1 MNIDNH
7 ALKDKDTEEIV
18 SVLIDHVSKSDQE
31 VQLERE
37 EGDNTTELKVFV
49 AENQGFELGEL
60 TQEIQE
66 LAEAKDT
73 SKHIDSFITEH
84 NFVEE
89 RLNDEVSYVEIHT
102 PNYERT
108 DQFIFLN
115 DGDYLKVLTAER
127 RDWTKKTVENLLR
140 YMPDLDRLFLSSE
153 DLQEIVEDLPKT
165 TISGFTA
172 KYHSYHTDKRVTIQF
187 HGGTEADLKKVKDE
201 FGARP
206 TRLEFNQAN
215 SPTEALHSSVDR
227 QGYYKFTRVRKGS
240 EQKGVE
246 TLQQIFHEYE
256 EHDREHFEVEFSPR
270 RIPIKSGFTIE
281 GFTTL
286 QLIEEEENDGEEKT
300 PAEKLKEDILE
311 RKRRY
316 EYTEWEP
323 GNYLVFD
330 KEHNEPFE
338 IGVEERDLVV
348 YAKSGTTSVTLRD
361 FCNLIL
367 EDFNSTY
374 GVQKTSKSLRA

>member
-7 ALKDKDTEEIV
+7 GLKDEDTEEIV
-18 SVLIDHVSKSDQE
+18 SVLIDHISKSDEE
-31 VQLERE
+31 VERERE
-37 EGDNTTELKVFV
+37 EGRRTTELKVFV
-49 AENQGFELGEL
+49 AENKGFELGTL
-60 TQEIQE
+60 SRVVQN
-66 LAEAKDT
+66 LAESEDT
-73 SKHIDSFITEH
+73 TKHVDSFITEH

-108 DQFIFLN
+108 DQFIFLDN
-115 DGDYLKVLTAER
+115 ADYLKVLTVER
-127 RDWTKKTVENLLR
+127 RDWTKKTVENLLQ

-153 DLQEIVEDLPKT
+153 DLREIVTGLPKT

-187 HGGTEADLKKVKDE
+187 HGGAETDLQKVEDE

-206 TRLEFNQAN
+206 TRLEFDQEN
-215 SPTEALHSSVDR
+215 SPQAALHSSVDR
-227 QGYYKFTRVRKGS
+227 QGYFKFTRVRKGS
-240 EQKGVE
+240 ERKGVE
-246 TLQQIFHEYE
+246 TLQQIFQEYE
-256 EHDREHFEVEFSPR
+256 HHDSEHFEVEFTPR
-270 RIPIKSGFTIE
+270 RIPLKSGFTIE

-286 QLIEEEENDGEEKT
+286 QLLEKEEKGGGEKK
-300 PAEKLKEDILE
+300 PAEKLKEDLLE
-311 RKRRY
+311 SKRRY

-348 YAKSGTTSVTLRD
+348 YAKPATSSVTLRD
-361 FCNLIL
+361 FCTLIL

-374 GVQKTSKSLRA
+374 RLEKTSKSLRA

>member
-18 SVLIDHVSKSDQE
+18 SVLIDHVSKSDEE
-31 VQLERE
+31 VQKERE
-37 EGDNTTELKVFV
+37 EGRRTTELKVFV
-49 AENQGFELGEL
+49 AENKGFELGTL
-60 TQEIQE
+60 SQEIQE
-66 LAEAKDT
+66 LAESDDT
-73 SKHIDSFITEH
+73 TKHVDSFITEH

-108 DQFIFLN
+108 DQFIFLDN
-115 DGDYLKVLTAER
+115 ADYLKVLTAER

-153 DLQEIVEDLPKT
+153 DLREIVTGLPKT

-187 HGGTEADLKKVKDE
+187 HGGTESDLQKVEDE

-206 TRLEFNQAN
+206 TRLEFDQAN
-215 SPTEALHSSVDR
+215 SPTKALHSSVDR
-227 QGYYKFTRVRKGS
+227 QGYFKFTRVRKGS
-240 EQKGVE
+240 EKKGIE

-256 EHDREHFEVEFSPR
+256 EHDREHFQVEFTPR
-270 RIPIKSGFTIE
+270 KIPLKSGFTVE

-286 QLIEEEENDGEEKT
+286 QLIEKEESSNREST
-300 PAEKLKEDILE
+300 PAEKLKEEILE

-330 KEHNEPFE
+330 KKHNEPFE

-348 YAKSGTTSVTLRD
+348 YAKPATTSVTLRD

-374 GVQKTSKSLRA
+374 GVEKTSKVLRA

>member
-18 SVLIDHVSKSDQE
+18 SVLIDHVSKSDEE
-31 VQLERE
+31 VQRERE
-37 EGDNTTELKVFV
+37 EGRRTTELKVFV
-49 AENQGFELGEL
+49 AENKGFELGTL
-60 TQEIQE
+60 AQEIQT
-66 LAEAKDT
+66 LAESEET
-73 SKHIDSFITEH
+73 TKHVDSFITEH

-108 DQFIFLN
+108 DQFIFLDN
-115 DGDYLKVLTAER
+115 ANYLKVLTAER

-153 DLQEIVEDLPKT
+153 DLRDIVTGLPKT

-187 HGGTEADLKKVKDE
+187 HGGTESDLQKVEEE

-206 TRLEFNQAN
+206 TRLEFDQAN
-215 SPTEALHSSVDR
+215 SPTKAIHSSVDR
-227 QGYYKFTRVRKGS
+227 QGYFKFTRVREGS

-246 TLQQIFHEYE
+246 TLQQIFHDYE
-256 EHDREHFEVEFSPR
+256 EHDREHFEVEFAPR
-270 RIPIKSGFTIE
+270 RIPLKSGFTIE

-286 QLIEEEENDGEEKT
+286 QLVEKEENRGDKA
-300 PAEKLKEDILE
+300 PAEKLKEEILE

-348 YAKSGTTSVTLRD
+348 YAKPATTSVTLRD

-374 GVQKTSKSLRA
+374 GVEKTSKSLRA

>member
-18 SVLIDHVSKSDQE
+18 SVLIDHVSKSDEE
-31 VQLERE
+31 VQRERE
-37 EGDNTTELKVFV
+37 EGRRTTELKVFV
-49 AENQGFELGEL
+49 AENKGFELGTL
-60 TQEIQE
+60 SQEIQK
-66 LAEAKDT
+66 LAESEDT
-73 SKHIDSFITEH
+73 TKHVDSFITEH

-89 RLNDEVSYVEIHT
+89 RLNKKVSYVEIHT

-108 DQFIFLN
+108 DQFVFLDN
-115 DGDYLKVLTAER
+115 ADYLKVLTAER

-140 YMPDLDRLFLSSE
+140 YVPDLDRLFLSSE
-153 DLQEIVEDLPKT
+153 DLRDIVTGLPKT

-187 HGGTEADLKKVKDE
+187 HGGTESDLQKVEEE

-206 TRLEFNQAN
+206 TRLEFDQAN
-215 SPTEALHSSVDR
+215 SPTKAIHSSVDR
-227 QGYYKFTRVRKGS
+227 QGYFKLTRVRRGS

-246 TLQQIFHEYE
+246 TLQQIFHDYE
-256 EHDREHFEVEFSPR
+256 EHDREHFEVEFTPR
-270 RIPIKSGFTIE
+270 RIPLKSGFTIE

-286 QLIEEEENDGEEKT
+286 QLIEKEEDGDDKT
-300 PAEKLKEDILE
+300 PSEKLKGEILE

-316 EYTEWEP
+316 DYTVWEP

-338 IGVEERDLVV
+338 IGIEDRDLVV
-348 YAKSGTTSVTLRD
+348 YAKPATTSVTLRD

-374 GVQKTSKSLRA
+374 GVEKTSNLLRA

>member
-18 SVLIDHVSKSDQE
+18 SVLIDHVSKSDEE
-31 VQLERE
+31 VQRERE
-37 EGDNTTELKVFV
+37 EGSRTTELKVFV
-49 AENQGFELGEL
+49 AENKGFELGTL
-60 TQEIQE
+60 SQEIQK
-66 LAEAKDT
+66 LAESEDT
-73 SKHIDSFITEH
+73 TKHVDSFITEH

-89 RLNDEVSYVEIHT
+89 RLNKKVSYVEIHT

-108 DQFIFLN
+108 DQFVFLDN
-115 DGDYLKVLTAER
+115 ADYLKVLTAER

-140 YMPDLDRLFLSSE
+140 YVPDLDRLFLSSE
-153 DLQEIVEDLPKT
+153 DLRDIVTGLPKT

-187 HGGTEADLKKVKDE
+187 HGGTESDLQKVE
-201 FGARP
+201 EVFGARP
-206 TRLEFNQAN
+206 TRLEFDQAN
-215 SPTEALHSSVDR
+215 SPTKAIHSSVDR
-227 QGYYKFTRVRKGS
+227 QGYFKLTRVRRGS

-246 TLQQIFHEYE
+246 TLQQIFHDYE
-256 EHDREHFEVEFSPR
+256 EHDREHFEVEFTPR
-270 RIPIKSGFTIE
+270 RIPLKSGFTIE

-286 QLIEEEENDGEEKT
+286 QLIEKEEDGDDKT
-300 PAEKLKEDILE
+300 PSEKLKGEILE

-316 EYTEWEP
+316 DYTVWEP

-338 IGVEERDLVV
+338 IGIEDRDLVV
-348 YAKSGTTSVTLRD
+348 YAKPATTSVTLRD

-374 GVQKTSKSLRA
+374 GVEKTSNLLRA

>member
-18 SVLIDHVSKSDQE
+18 SVLIDHVSKSDEE
-31 VQLERE
+31 VQRERE
-37 EGDNTTELKVFV
+37 EGRRTTELKVFV
-49 AENQGFELGEL
+49 AENKGFELGEL
-60 TQEIQE
+60 SQEIQK
-66 LAEAKDT
+66 LAESEDT
-73 SKHIDSFITEH
+73 TKHVDGFITEH

-108 DQFIFLN
+108 DQFIFLDN
-115 DGDYLKVLTAER
+115 EDYLKVLTAER
-127 RDWTKKTVENLLR
+127 REWTKKTVENLIR

-153 DLQEIVEDLPKT
+153 DLRDIVTGLPKT

-187 HGGTEADLKKVKDE
+187 HGGTEDDLKKVEDE

-206 TRLEFNQAN
+206 TRLEFDQAN
-215 SPTEALHSSVDR
+215 SPTKAIHSSVDR
-227 QGYYKFTRVRKGS
+227 QGYFKFTRVREGS

-246 TLQQIFHEYE
+246 TLQQIFHDYE
-256 EHDREHFEVEFSPR
+256 EHDRAHFEVEFSPR
-270 RIPIKSGFTIE
+270 KIPLKSGFTIE

-286 QLIEEEENDGEEKT
+286 QLIEKEGDDEDEKT
-300 PAEKLKEDILE
+300 PSEKLKKEILE

-348 YAKSGTTSVTLRD
+348 YAKPGTTSVTLRD

-374 GVQKTSKSLRA
+374 GMEKTSKSLRA

>member
-7 ALKDKDTEEIV
+7 ALKDKDTEQIV
-18 SVLIDHVSKSDQE
+18 SVLIDHVAKSDEE
-31 VQLERE
+31 VQRERE
-37 EGDNTTELKVFV
+37 EGRRTTELKVFV
-49 AENQGFELGEL
+49 AENNGFELGKLSE
-60 TQEIQE
+60 EIQK
-66 LAEAKDT
+66 LAESDDT
-73 SKHIDSFITEH
+73 TKHVDSFITEH

-108 DQFIFLN
+108 DQFIFL
-115 DGDYLKVLTAER
+115 DTADYLKVLTAER

-140 YMPDLDRLFLSSE
+140 YMPTLDRLFLSSE
-153 DLQEIVEDLPKT
+153 DLREIVTGLPKT

-172 KYHSYHTDKRVTIQF
+172 KYHSYYTDKRVTIQF
-187 HGGTEADLKKVKDE
+187 HGGTEADLQKVEDE

-206 TRLEFNQAN
+206 TRLEFDQAN
-215 SPTEALHSSVDR
+215 SPTKAIHSSVDR
-227 QGYYKFTRVRKGS
+227 QGYFKFTRVRKGS
-240 EQKGVE
+240 EKKGVE
-246 TLQQIFHEYE
+246 TLQKIFHDYE
-256 EHDREHFEVEFSPR
+256 KHDRHHFEVEFTPK
-270 RIPIKSGFTIE
+270 RIPLKSGFTIE

-286 QLIEEEENDGEEKT
+286 QLIEKEEDSGAETT
-300 PAEKLKEDILE
+300 PAEKLKEEILD
-311 RKRRY
+311 RKRQY

-338 IGVEERDLVV
+338 IGVEDRDLVV
-348 YAKSGTTSVTLRD
+348 YAKPATTSVTLRD

-374 GVQKTSKSLRA
+374 GVDKTSKSLRA

>member
-18 SVLIDHVSKSDQE
+18 SVLIDHVSKSDEE
-31 VQLERE
+31 VQRERE
-37 EGDNTTELKVFV
+37 EGRRTTELKVFV
-49 AENQGFELGEL
+49 AENKGFELGEL
-60 TQEIQE
+60 SQEIQK
-66 LAEAKDT
+66 LAESEDT
-73 SKHIDSFITEH
+73 TKHVDGFITEH

-108 DQFIFLN
+108 DQFIFLDN
-115 DGDYLKVLTAER
+115 EDYLKVLTAER
-127 RDWTKKTVENLLR
+127 REWTKKTVENLIR

-153 DLQEIVEDLPKT
+153 DLRDIVTGLPKT

-187 HGGTEADLKKVKDE
+187 HGGTEDDLKKVEDE

-206 TRLEFNQAN
+206 TRLEFDQAN
-215 SPTEALHSSVDR
+215 SPTKALHSSVDR
-227 QGYYKFTRVRKGS
+227 QGYFKFTRVREGS

-246 TLQQIFHEYE
+246 TLQQIFHDYE
-256 EHDREHFEVEFSPR
+256 EHDRAHFEVEFSPR
-270 RIPIKSGFTIE
+270 KIPLKSGFTIE

-286 QLIEEEENDGEEKT
+286 QLIEKEGHDEDEKT
-300 PAEKLKEDILE
+300 PSEKLKKEILE

-316 EYTEWEP
+316 GYTEWEP

-348 YAKSGTTSVTLRD
+348 YAKPGTTSVTLRD

-374 GVQKTSKSLRA
+374 GMEKTSKSLRA

>member
-18 SVLIDHVSKSDQE
+18 SVLIDHVSKSDEE
-31 VQLERE
+31 VQRERE
-37 EGDNTTELKVFV
+37 EGSRTTELKVFV
-49 AENQGFELGEL
+49 AENKGFELGTL
-60 TQEIQE
+60 SQEIQK
-66 LAEAKDT
+66 LAESEDT
-73 SKHIDSFITEH
+73 TKHVDSFITEH

-89 RLNDEVSYVEIHT
+89 RLNKKVSYVEIHT

-108 DQFIFLN
+108 DQFVFLDN
-115 DGDYLKVLTAER
+115 ADYLKVLTAER

-140 YMPDLDRLFLSSE
+140 YVPDLDRLFLSSE
-153 DLQEIVEDLPKT
+153 DLRDIVTGLPKT

-187 HGGTEADLKKVKDE
+187 HGGTESDLQKVE
-201 FGARP
+201 EVFGARP
-206 TRLEFNQAN
+206 TRLEFDQAN
-215 SPTEALHSSVDR
+215 SPTKAIHSSVDR
-227 QGYYKFTRVRKGS
+227 QGYFKLTRVRRGS

-246 TLQQIFHEYE
+246 TLQQIFHDYE
-256 EHDREHFEVEFSPR
+256 EHDREHFDVEFTPR
-270 RIPIKSGFTIE
+270 RIPLKSGFTIE

-286 QLIEEEENDGEEKT
+286 QLIEKEEDGDDKT
-300 PAEKLKEDILE
+300 PSEKLKGEILE

-316 EYTEWEP
+316 DYTVWEP

-338 IGVEERDLVV
+338 IGIEDRDLVV
-348 YAKSGTTSVTLRD
+348 YAKPATTSVTLRD

-374 GVQKTSKSLRA
+374 GVEKTSNLLRA

>member
-18 SVLIDHVSKSDQE
+18 SVLIDHVSKSDEE
-31 VQLERE
+31 VQRERE
-37 EGDNTTELKVFV
+37 EGSRTTELKVFV
-49 AENQGFELGEL
+49 AENKGFELGTL
-60 TQEIQE
+60 SQEIQK
-66 LAEAKDT
+66 LAESEDT
-73 SKHIDSFITEH
+73 TKHVDSFITEH

-89 RLNDEVSYVEIHT
+89 RLNKKVSYVEIHT

-108 DQFIFLN
+108 DQFVFLDN
-115 DGDYLKVLTAER
+115 ADYLKVLTAER

-140 YMPDLDRLFLSSE
+140 YVPDLDRLFLSSE
-153 DLQEIVEDLPKT
+153 DLRDIVTGLPKT

-187 HGGTEADLKKVKDE
+187 HGGTESDLQKVE
-201 FGARP
+201 EVFGARP
-206 TRLEFNQAN
+206 TRLEFDQAN
-215 SPTEALHSSVDR
+215 SPTKAIHSSVDR
-227 QGYYKFTRVRKGS
+227 QGYFKLTRVRRGS

-246 TLQQIFHEYE
+246 TLQQIFHDYE
-256 EHDREHFEVEFSPR
+256 EHDREHFEVEFTPR
-270 RIPIKSGFTIE
+270 RIPLKSGFTIE

-286 QLIEEEENDGEEKT
+286 QLIEKEEDGDDKT
-300 PAEKLKEDILE
+300 PSEKLKGEILE

-316 EYTEWEP
+316 DYTVWEP

-338 IGVEERDLVV
+338 IGIEDRDLVV
-348 YAKSGTTSVTLRD
+348 YAKPATTSVTLRD

-367 EDFNSTY
+367 EEFNSTY
-374 GVQKTSKSLRA
+374 GVEKTSNLLRA

>member
-7 ALKDKDTEEIV
+7 ALKDKGTEEIV
-18 SVLIDHVSKSDQE
+18 SVLIDHVSKSDEE
-31 VQLERE
+31 VQHERE
-37 EGDNTTELKVFV
+37 EGRRTTELKVFV
-49 AENQGFELGEL
+49 AENHGFELGTL
-60 TQEIQE
+60 SQEIQK
-66 LAEAKDT
+66 LAESENT
-73 SKHIDSFITEH
+73 TKHVDSFITEH

-108 DQFIFLN
+108 DQFIFLDN
-115 DGDYLKVLTAER
+115 EDYLKVLTAER
-127 RDWTKKTVENLLR
+127 RDWTKKTVENLIR
-140 YMPDLDRLFLSSE
+140 YLPDLDRLFLSSE
-153 DLQEIVEDLPKT
+153 DLRDIVTGLPKT

-187 HGGTEADLKKVKDE
+187 HGGTETDLQKVEDE

-206 TRLEFNQAN
+206 TRLEFDQAN
-215 SPTEALHSSVDR
+215 SPTEAIHSSVDR
-227 QGYYKFTRVRKGS
+227 QGYFKFTRVREGS

-246 TLQQIFHEYE
+246 TLQQIFHDYE
-256 EHDREHFEVEFSPR
+256 EHDREHFEVEFTPR
-270 RIPIKSGFTIE
+270 RIPLKSGFTIE

-286 QLIEEEENDGEEKT
+286 QLIEKEENDEVEKT
-300 PAEKLKEDILE
+300 PSEKLKEEVLE

-348 YAKSGTTSVTLRD
+348 YAKPGTTSVTLRD

-374 GVQKTSKSLRA
+374 GVEKTSKSLRV